1 MIIQPEWGTRN
12 VNKYFYKSET
22 RRIAAL
28 NEVFGDV
35 ELTAA
40 EIRTLVWLAGCEE
53 CTVVNLLSAV
63 RKAMTAEVKRL
74 EQQHRP

>member
-1 MIIQPEWGTRN
+1 MIIQPEWRTHN
-12 VNKYFYKSET
+12 VNQCFYESKD

-40 EIRTLVWLAGCEE
+40 ET
-53 CTVVNLLSAV
+53 
-63 RKAMTAEVKRL
+63 KRL
-74 EQQHRP
+74 GQLHCP